1 MNKQIIKRQQPDNK
15 EKIKSLIDGD
25 YTNLDSVAREVYP
38 SVEIYNQNK
47 KNKQPVENRLDKVRK
62 SNDNFKRFMQR
73 IKNNINNNTNESK
86 NTMSKQ
92 VIRLTESDLHKIV
105 KEAVNKILTE
115 SSIDDV
121 FDGMPHT
128 YTVDLY
134 TRSEGKFGY
143 AFSNIRNYDE
153 LNAAIKEKFP
163 DVLNW
168 KNPRRNKPFNGWH

>member
-1 MNKQIIKRQQPDNK
+1 MKLKTENKQYKSNTNMNKK
-15 EKIKSLIDGD
+15 L
-25 YTNLDSVAREVYP
+25 
-38 SVEIYNQNK
+38 
-47 KNKQPVENRLDKVRK
+47 
-62 SNDNFKRFMQR
+62 
-73 IKNNINNNTNESK
+73 
-86 NTMSKQ
+86 
-92 VIRLTESDLHKIV
+92 IRLTESDLHKIV

-134 TRSEGKFGY
+134 TKSEGKFGY

-153 LNAAIKEKFP
+153 LNAAIKERFP